1 MLLAKSAA
9 DDRQKALLN
18 FMVVVGAE
26 IRFLLIVRLGI
37 RHRCL

>member
-18 FMVVVGAE
+18 FMVIVGAE
-26 IRFLLIVRLGI
+26 IPFFF
-37 RHRCL
+37 